1 MLARKITVSVLSTV
15 LLSASALPVSAF
27 ALNSPTAS
35 TSSEYENEYVYDYQ
49 GVTFRGNV
57 PLSDE
62 QLASMFKALH
72 INTKNSAQKVGSDK
86 VDPGGP
92 GSEIVIGPMYHSY
105 NNQAAREA
113 AHIIIAFLASKSPK
127 TAPFSW
133 VFSRLSGWADST
145 IKDTYVG
152 AWQWRVPDG
161 KWDIYYDT
169 IVHYKDDTYRR
180 TLDVQY
186 YEVDRKRR

>member
-1 MLARKITVSVLSTV
+1 MLTQKITVSLLSTV
-15 LLSASALPVSAF
+15 LLSASAIPVSAF

-35 TSSEYENEYVYDYQ
+35 TSSEFENEYVYDYQ
-49 GVTFRGNV
+49 GVTFRGNA

-62 QLASMFKALH
+62 QLASMVKALQV
-72 INTKNSAQKVGSDK
+72 NTKSSAQKVDADK

-92 GSEIVIGPMYHSY
+92 GSEIVYGPMYHSY
-105 NNQAAREA
+105 NNQTVREA
-113 AHIIIAFLASKSPK
+113 AHAIIGFLAYKSPK
-127 TAPFSW
+127 TASFAW
-133 VFSRLSGWADST
+133 FFSRLSGWADST

-169 IVHYKDDTYRR
+169 IVHYKDDSYRR